1 MTPTCFSVNSLLHI
15 TSKTQGILRH
25 QIHSGSSKVSNN
37 FSPYLLTNK
46 AQFSE
51 EVNEIFLQSNSRLVG
66 DAEEMLNS

>member
-46 AQFSE
+46 A
-51 EVNEIFLQSNSRLVG
+51 
-66 DAEEMLNS
+66 